1 VADTL
6 PDVLLVMALEVES
19 QGLFEREG
27 ISVLYTG
34 LGKVNATFTL
44 TRRLQAYRKQGRDL
58 PLVVNFGTAGSRR
71 FPTHSVVACRA
82 FVQRDMDVT
91 GLGFELGQTPFDPL
105 PALLEFPAVFS
116 SLPEAVCG
124 SGDRF
129 VTSAP
134 ELGCDVIDM
143 EAYALAKV
151 CRLEGARFG
160 CAKFISDG
168 ADHAAAGD
176 WQSSLPKAA
185 AAFLE
190 LYRLLVPGSGA
201 EPTSAPIAGRA
212 GG

>member
-1 VADTL
+1 VADAL
-6 PDVLLVMALEVES
+6 PNVLLVMALEIES
-19 QGLFEREG
+19 QGLFERER
-27 ISVLYTG
+27 IPVLYSG
-34 LGKVNATFTL
+34 LGKVNATFAL
-44 TRRLQAYRKQGRDL
+44 TRRLHDYRKQGRDL

-71 FPTHSVVACRA
+71 FSTHSTVACRA

-91 GLGFELGQTPFDPL
+91 GLGFALGQTPFDPL
-105 PALLEFPAVFS
+105 PERLEFPALFS
-116 SLPEAVCG
+116 DLPEGVCG

-134 ELGCDVIDM
+134 EIDCDVIDM

-168 ADHAAAGD
+168 ADHGAAGD

-185 AAFLE
+185 QAFLE
-190 LYRLLVPGSGA
+190 LYRTLPS
-201 EPTSAPIAGRA
+201 R
-212 GG
+212 